1 MESNLDFS
9 LVASFIDKVSAP
21 MRAVADRTDG
31 AVAKFADYNA
41 TLRSIGQQKG
51 LVKRLAQQVQGLK
64 AVRVAL
70 AQNHAEQLAR
80 AAAGTALAQKTIAVN
95 AKVSAQKIVVN
106 TATRSLNQHKTATL
120 LLHDAQ
126 TQPCDKV
133 RALGA
138 SIKSSVK
145 PSCKLRDEHAAAK
158 TELQAASSA
167 LSKSRG
173 EQRKAN
179 QTKNEQAKTLKT
191 LTSEQRQL
199 NKAMAANDT
208 ATAKA
213 VGQEATLKS
222 KRKNSATATARLR
235 RELKSAGGSTRN
247 LTAEQKRLG
256 EQYSKTANAAKGV
269 ALAQAKA
276 NKASDNYD
284 KAMQRGANASLIA
297 GGMQRFGG
305 GLLSAFSKP
314 TGAAITFEAQMT
326 DVAKFVHDADDALQN
341 KILRLGADS
350 SLGAGGIAELVAA
363 GGQIGLN
370 QNDSLAFATTSLSPA
385 KGYLQFTNVWL

>member
-1 MESNLDFS
+1 
-9 LVASFIDKVSAP
+9 
-21 MRAVADRTDG
+21 
-31 AVAKFADYNA
+31 
-41 TLRSIGQQKG
+41 
-51 LVKRLAQQVQGLK
+51 
-64 AVRVAL
+64 
-70 AQNHAEQLAR
+70 
-80 AAAGTALAQKTIAVN
+80 
-95 AKVSAQKIVVN
+95 
-106 TATRSLNQHKTATL
+106 
-120 LLHDAQ
+120 
-126 TQPCDKV
+126 
-133 RALGA
+133 
-138 SIKSSVK
+138 
-145 PSCKLRDEHAAAK
+145 DEHAAAK

-222 KRKNSATATARLR
+222 KRKDSATATARLR

-341 KILRLGADS
+341 KILRL
-350 SLGAGGIAELVAA
+350 
-363 GGQIGLN
+363 
-370 QNDSLAFATTSLSPA
+370 
-385 KGYLQFTNVWL
+385 